1 MIEPKEKV
9 LMVHLVGLNFLRRD
23 SCLKD
28 SALENGYSEKKHFEA
43 LQTLVDSLYNSYE
56 SNVDKVIR
64 VIKSS
69 PKEPA
74 ESLKAKILANNQLYL
89 SPLIPKVIAWRL
101 LITLD
106 EPKSLHRMDRF
117 LTDTLD
123 ILDNDDVFAAVFDVK
138 ERKFKYEHMNKVDIN
153 SIFLF
158 FFLQFLKDDN
168 CSGEEELLQ
177 VFRLAAERLTV
188 RLYLCKCCVAAFS

>member
-9 LMVHLVGLNFLRRD
+9 LMVHLVGLNFFRRD

-28 SALENGYSEKKHFEA
+28 SSLENGYSEKKHFEA

-56 SNVDKVIR
+56 NNVDKVIR

-69 PKEPA
+69 PNEPA

-101 LITLD
+101 LITFD

-123 ILDNDDVFAAVFDVK
+123 ILDNDAVFAAVFDV
-138 ERKFKYEHMNKVDIN
+138 R
-153 SIFLF
+153 
-158 FFLQFLKDDN
+158 
-168 CSGEEELLQ
+168 
-177 VFRLAAERLTV
+177 
-188 RLYLCKCCVAAFS
+188 